1 MSERQR
7 GTRQGSGAA
16 VSVVVD
22 ISMSLDGY
30 VTAPGV
36 DAEHGLGVGGEVLHL
51 WAFSDDEKEQEVLQQ
66 CTTRTGA
73 VVMGRNLFDI
83 VDAPNGWSEEVGYGA
98 GIAAEPPCFV
108 VTHSQPESIRLVNRF
123 TIVTDG
129 IQAALDQARAAA
141 GDKDVVVMGGG
152 DVCGQVLAGGLADTL
167 SLHVAPVVF
176 GGGTPLFAE
185 GTRVDLEPIDTVTT
199 PNATHLTYRLS

>member
-1 MSERQR
+1 MSD
-7 GTRQGSGAA
+7 
-16 VSVVVD
+16 VVID

-36 DAEHGLGVGGEVLHL
+36 DAEHGLGVDGEVLHL
-51 WAFSDDEKEQEVLQQ
+51 WAFSDDEVEQELLSRS
-66 CTTRTGA
+66 TTRTGA

-83 VDAPNGWSEEVGYGA
+83 VDGPHGWNEEVGYGA

-108 VTHSQPESIRLVNRF
+108 VTHTQPESIRLVNRF

-129 IQAALDQARAAA
+129 IESALDQARAAA

-152 DVCGQVLAGGLADTL
+152 DVCGQVLAAGLAQVL
-167 SLHVAPVVF
+167 SVHVAPVVF
-176 GGGTPLFAE
+176 GGGTPLFAD
-185 GTRVDLEPIDTVTT
+185 GPRVDLELTDSVAT
-199 PNATHLTYRLS
+199 PNATHLTYRVA

>member
-1 MSERQR
+1 MSI
-7 GTRQGSGAA
+7 
-16 VSVVVD
+16 VID

-36 DAEHGLGVGGEVLHL
+36 DIEHGLGVGGEVLHL
-51 WAFSDDEKEQEVLQQ
+51 WAFSDDPVEQEVLARS
-66 CTTRTGA
+66 TTRTGA

-83 VDAPNGWSEEVGYGA
+83 VDHPSGWSEEVGYGA

-108 VTHSQPESIRLVNRF
+108 VTHTQPESNRLVNRF

-129 IQAALDQARAAA
+129 IESALEQARAAA

-152 DVCGQVLAGGLADTL
+152 DVCGQVLADGLADTL
-167 SLHVAPVVF
+167 SLHVAPVVL
-176 GGGTPLFAE
+176 GGGTPLFAD
-185 GTRVDLEPIDTVTT
+185 GTRVDLELTDSVTT
-199 PNATHLTYRLS
+199 PNATHLTYRVA

>member
-1 MSERQR
+1 M
-7 GTRQGSGAA
+7 
-16 VSVVVD
+16 SVVID
-22 ISMSLDGY
+22 ISMSVDGY

-36 DAEHGLGVGGEVLHL
+36 DAEHGLGVDGEVLHL
-51 WAFSDDEKEQEVLQQ
+51 WAFSDDAVEKEVLERSA
-66 CTTRTGA
+66 TRTGA

-98 GIAAEPPCFV
+98 GIVAEPPCFV
-108 VTHSQPESIRLVNRF
+108 VTHTQPESIRLVDRF

-129 IQAALDQARAAA
+129 IESALDQARAAA

-152 DVCGQVLAGGLADTL
+152 DVCGQVLAAGLADIL

-176 GGGTPLFAE
+176 GGGTPLFAD
-185 GTRVDLEPIDTVTT
+185 GTRVDLELIDTEMT
-199 PNATHLTYRLS
+199 PHATHLTYAVR

>member
-1 MSERQR
+1 
-7 GTRQGSGAA
+7 
-16 VSVVVD
+16 VSVVID

-36 DAEHGLGVGGEVLHL
+36 DAEHGLGVDGEVLHL
-51 WAFSDDEKEQEVLQQ
+51 WAFSDDEVEQELLSRS
-66 CTTRTGA
+66 TTRTGA

-83 VDAPNGWSEEVGYGA
+83 VDHPNGWSEEVGYGA

-108 VTHSQPESIRLVNRF
+108 VTHTHTQPEPIRLVNRF

-129 IQAALDQARAAA
+129 IESALDQARAAA

-152 DVCGQVLAGGLADTL
+152 DVCGQVLAAGLADVL
-167 SLHVAPVVF
+167 SVHVAPVVF
-176 GGGTPLFAE
+176 GGGTPLFAN
-185 GTRVDLEPIDTVTT
+185 GPRFDLELTDSVAT
-199 PNATHLTYRLS
+199 PNATHLTYRVA

>member
-1 MSERQR
+1 M
-7 GTRQGSGAA
+7 
-16 VSVVVD
+16 SVVID
-22 ISMSLDGY
+22 ISMSVDGY

-36 DAEHGLGVGGEVLHL
+36 DAEHGLGVDGEVLHL
-51 WAFSDDEKEQEVLQQ
+51 WAFSDDAVEKEVLERSA
-66 CTTRTGA
+66 TRTGA

-98 GIAAEPPCFV
+98 GIVAEPPCFV
-108 VTHSQPESIRLVNRF
+108 VTHTQPESIRLVDRF

-129 IQAALDQARAAA
+129 IESALDQARAAA

-152 DVCGQVLAGGLADTL
+152 DVCGQVLAAGFADIL

-176 GGGTPLFAE
+176 GGGTPLFAD
-185 GTRVDLEPIDTVTT
+185 GTRVDLELIDTVTT
-199 PNATHLTYRLS
+199 PHATHLTYAVR

>member
-1 MSERQR
+1 M
-7 GTRQGSGAA
+7 T
-16 VSVVVD
+16 VVVD
-22 ISMSLDGY
+22 ISMSLDGF

-36 DAEHGLGVGGEVLHL
+36 DAEHGLGVDGEVLHL
-51 WAFSDDEKEQEVLQQ
+51 WAFSDDATERELLEQS
-66 CTTRTGA
+66 TARTGA

-83 VDAPNGWSEEVGYGA
+83 VDGPNGWSDEVGYGA

-108 VTHSQPESIRLVNRF
+108 VTHSAPAQIRLKHRF

-129 IQAALDQARAAA
+129 IESALDQARAAA

-152 DVCGQVLAGGLADTL
+152 DVCGQVLAAGLADTL

-176 GGGTPLFAE
+176 GGGTPLFAD
-185 GTRVDLEPIDTVTT
+185 GTRVDLESVSTVAT
-199 PNATHLTYRLS
+199 PNATHLMYRVR

>member
-1 MSERQR
+1 MS
-7 GTRQGSGAA
+7 T
-16 VSVVVD
+16 VID

-36 DAEHGLGVGGEVLHL
+36 DAQHGLGVDGEVLHL
-51 WAFSDDEKEQEVLQQ
+51 WALSDDEVEKDLLLR
-66 CTTRTGA
+66 TTARTGA

-108 VTHSQPESIRLVNRF
+108 VTHTQPESIRLVNRF

-129 IQAALDQARAAA
+129 IEAALDQARAAA

-152 DVCGQVLAGGLADTL
+152 DVCGQVLAAGLADRL

-176 GGGTPLFAE
+176 GGGTPLFPE
-185 GTRVDLEPIDTVTT
+185 GPRVDLELVDTLTT
-199 PNATHLTYRLS
+199 PNATHLTYRIR

>member
-1 MSERQR
+1 MS
-7 GTRQGSGAA
+7 T
-16 VSVVVD
+16 VID
-22 ISMSLDGY
+22 ISMSLDGF
-30 VTAPGV
+30 VTGPGV
-36 DAEHGLGVGGEVLHL
+36 DAEHGLGVGGEVLHE
-51 WAFSDDEKEQEVLQQ
+51 WAFSEDAAEREVLEQS
-66 CTTRTGA
+66 TTRTGA

-108 VTHSQPESIRLVNRF
+108 VTHSAPTEVRLRNRF

-129 IQAALDQARAAA
+129 IESALEQARAAA

-152 DVCGQVLAGGLADTL
+152 DVCGQVLAAGLADTL

-176 GGGTPLFAE
+176 GGGTRLFAE
-185 GTRVDLEPIDTVTT
+185 GSRVDLELLDTVTT
-199 PNATHLTYRLS
+199 PHATHLTYAVR

>member
-1 MSERQR
+1 
-7 GTRQGSGAA
+7 
-16 VSVVVD
+16 VSDVVID

-36 DAEHGLGVGGEVLHL
+36 DAEHGLGVDGEVLHL
-51 WAFSDDEKEQEVLQQ
+51 WAFSDDEVEQELLSRS
-66 CTTRTGA
+66 TTRTGA

-83 VDAPNGWSEEVGYGA
+83 VDGPNGWNEEVGYGA

-108 VTHSQPESIRLVNRF
+108 VTHTQPESIRLVNRF

-129 IQAALDQARAAA
+129 IESALDQARAAA

-152 DVCGQVLAGGLADTL
+152 DVCGQVLAAGLAQVL
-167 SLHVAPVVF
+167 SVHVAPVVF
-176 GGGTPLFAE
+176 GGGTPLFAD
-185 GTRVDLEPIDTVTT
+185 GPRVDLELTDSVAT
-199 PNATHLTYRLS
+199 PNATHLTYRVA

>member
-1 MSERQR
+1 M
-7 GTRQGSGAA
+7 
-16 VSVVVD
+16 SVVID
-22 ISMSLDGY
+22 ISMSVDGY

-36 DAEHGLGVGGEVLHL
+36 DAEHGLGVDGEVLHL
-51 WAFSDDEKEQEVLQQ
+51 WAFSDDAVEREVLERSA
-66 CTTRTGA
+66 TRTGA

-108 VTHSQPESIRLVNRF
+108 VTHTQPESIRLVDRF
-123 TIVTDG
+123 TIVTEG
-129 IQAALDQARAAA
+129 IESALDQARAAA

-152 DVCGQVLAGGLADTL
+152 DVCGQELAAGLADIL

-176 GGGTPLFAE
+176 GGGTPLFAD
-185 GTRVDLEPIDTVTT
+185 GTRVDLELIDTVTT
-199 PNATHLTYRLS
+199 PHATHLTYAVR

>member
-1 MSERQR
+1 M
-7 GTRQGSGAA
+7 
-16 VSVVVD
+16 SVVID

-36 DAEHGLGVGGEVLHL
+36 DAEHGLGVDGEVLHL
-51 WAFSDDEKEQEVLQQ
+51 WAFSDDYAEQELLGRS
-66 CTTRTGA
+66 TTRTGA

-108 VTHSQPESIRLVNRF
+108 VTHTAPTKVRLRNRF

-129 IQAALDQARAAA
+129 IESALDQARVAA

-152 DVCGQVLAGGLADTL
+152 DVCGQVLAAGLADTL
-167 SLHVAPVVF
+167 SLHVAPVVL
-176 GGGTPLFAE
+176 GGGTPLFAD
-185 GTRVDLEPIDTVTT
+185 GTRVELELVDGVTT
-199 PNATHLTYRLS
+199 PNATHLTYRVS